1 MATATP
7 APTPAPAPDPTPT
20 PTPAPVGSP
29 FTVVRGW
36 LTSEHLLMV
45 LAIVTAALLNA
56 GVIPSTSE
64 AGKVAAEIVTVLGAF
79 GYTAARTSL
88 KATAL
93 RLSAGI
99 PANDNLGS
107 KLAKAYGGP
116 LVMLLALGIGTSQL
130 HGCAAAKADAK
141 IAGGAFATCA
151 ESYVSQITATVLAD
165 IDAVIT
171 ANAPS
176 LEADLAVIAGTLAGD
191 AFDCAVKAVL
201 AIRSA
206 VPNPSGSGA
215 ATAAE
220 SPGVVRARA
229 YLAKRNAAKA
239 AAK

>member
-1 MATATP
+1 MATTAP
-7 APTPAPAPDPTPT
+7 APTPDPAPATPT
-20 PTPAPVGSP
+20 SVPGSP
-29 FTVVRGW
+29 FAIVRGW

-45 LAIVTAALLNA
+45 LAIITAALLNA

-64 AGKVAAEIVTVLGAF
+64 AGKVAAEIISVLGAL

-93 RLSAGI
+93 RLSAGVPTTDSAAVKALRSLVG
-99 PANDNLGS
+99 PA
-107 KLAKAYGGP
+107 AA
-116 LVMLLALGIGTSQL
+116 MLLALAIGAGLS
-130 HGCAAAKADAK
+130 HGCATTKADLK
-141 IAGGAFATCA
+141 IAGGAFAACA
-151 ESYVSQITATVLAD
+151 ESDVAQITATVLAD
-165 IDAVIT
+165 IDGVIT

-176 LEADLAVIAGTLAGD
+176 LEDDLGKIALSLTGD

-201 AIRSA
+201 AIRAA

-229 YLAKRNAAKA
+229 YLAKRATAKA
-239 AAK
+239 TAKP